1 MARMV
6 RSKAQPN
13 KIRGAETPFGD
24 GLLALDSK
32 SEAGLNQK
40 LAKGA
45 GMFAGLNRAE
55 ITPTHKIR
63 SLAAPL
69 LAFVL
74 CVGLSLNAAGQAADP
89 SLAALIDGPQRSDAN
104 KARDRYR
111 HPLEVLTFFGVKAE
125 SKVVEIVPGR
135 AGYWTEILA
144 PYLKDRGHYTASGDA
159 ERDIAPLKARIAA
172 SPEFYGKTTIT
183 EFTGVDQEIA
193 PPGSADFVLTFRN
206 IHNWMRAGTAD
217 TAFRAFYKALK
228 PGGILGVEEHR
239 GKPDQPQDPQAKS
252 GYVRQDYAIALAEK
266 AGFKL
271 IGSSEVNANPKDT
284 KDYPEGV
291 WTLPPTYRLKDQDRE
306 KYSAIG
312 ESDRFVLKFMK
323 PSGGT

>member
-1 MARMV
+1 
-6 RSKAQPN
+6 
-13 KIRGAETPFGD
+13 
-24 GLLALDSK
+24 
-32 SEAGLNQK
+32 
-40 LAKGA
+40 
-45 GMFAGLNRAE
+45 MFAGLNRAE
-55 ITPTHKIR
+55 ISASHKIR

-74 CVGLSLNAAGQAADP
+74 CLGVALNAAGQAADP
-89 SLAALIDGPQRSDAN
+89 ALAALIDGPQRSDAN

-111 HPLEVLTFFGVKAE
+111 HPLEVLTLFGMKAE
-125 SKVVEIVPGR
+125 SNVVEIVPGR

-159 ERDIAPLKARIAA
+159 ERDNA
-172 SPEFYGKTTIT
+172 KTAIT
-183 EFTGVDQEIA
+183 EFTGGDQQIA

-228 PGGILGVEEHR
+228 PSGILGVEEHR
-239 GKPDQPQDPQAKS
+239 ERPDQPQDPQAKS

-291 WTLPPTYRLKDQDRE
+291 WTLPPTYRLKDQDRG
-306 KYSAIG
+306 KYSALDVSTLAIIRRRFDQLV
-312 ESDRFVLKFMK
+312 SDGPLAVK
-323 PSGGT
+323 P